1 MRKHVFLLILRRSSE
16 VSATLDL
23 LRIASLVPLLHVAVV
38 VAFAKTHH
46 IQWRVDLVL
55 YLTRRGQRDRL
66 LLLFLNRR

>member
-1 MRKHVFLLILRRSSE
+1 MRQHVVLLILRRSSE

-38 VAFAKTHH
+38 VAFAQAHH
-46 IQWRVDLVL
+46 IQRRVDLVL
-55 YLTRRGQRDRL
+55 YLAGRGKRDRL